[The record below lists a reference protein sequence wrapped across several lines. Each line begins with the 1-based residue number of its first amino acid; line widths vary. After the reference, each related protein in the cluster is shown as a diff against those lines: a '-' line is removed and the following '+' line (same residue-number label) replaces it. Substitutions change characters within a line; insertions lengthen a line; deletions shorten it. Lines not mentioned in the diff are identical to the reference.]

1 LRGDPP
7 LIASLNKDRTVSAF
21 FYRPA
26 RPEPAPLRWLGDGLD
41 IVITG
46 LAAALLV
53 VMTANVLARSL
64 LNADI
69 AWNTEFGEFALVWAT
84 FLGGAAA
91 ARRGAHMCITE
102 FIDKIPAGPRRVIEV
117 ALRLV
122 VLALLVLLV
131 RAGINIVAKTM
142 DQQMS
147 VLYWPVGLQ
156 YLAMPVGSALSLVFI
171 AYETWLVARGQYAS
185 GSGQDV
191 TP

>member
-1 LRGDPP
+1 MSG
-7 LIASLNKDRTVSAF
+7 F
-21 FYRPA
+21 FYRPS

-41 IVITG
+41 IVITL
-46 LAAALLV
+46 LAAALLI
-53 VMTANVLARSL
+53 VMTANVLARAL

-102 FIDKIPAGPRRVIEV
+102 FIEKIPAGLRRIIEI
-117 ALRLV
+117 AIRLA

-156 YLAMPVGSALSLVFI
+156 YLAMPVGSGLSLFFI
-171 AYETWLVARGQYAS
+171 AYETWLVARGEYAS
-185 GSGQDV
+185 GQAQDV

>member
-1 LRGDPP
+1 MSSFL
-7 LIASLNKDRTVSAF
+7 
-21 FYRPA
+21 YRPT
-26 RPEPAPLRWLGDGLD
+26 RPEPALLRWFGDGLD
-41 IVITG
+41 VSITLLG
-46 LAAALLV
+46 TALLI
-53 VMTANVLARSL
+53 VMTTNVLARAF

-102 FIDKIPAGPRRVIEV
+102 FLVKIPARLRRVIELTIRI
-117 ALRLV
+117 A

-131 RAGINIVAKTM
+131 QAGINIVAKTM
-142 DQQMS
+142 DQRMS

-156 YLAMPVGSALSLVFI
+156 YLAMPVGSGLTLLFV
-171 AYETWLVARGQYAS
+171 AYETWLIAHGKHDDLPA
-185 GSGQDV
+185 QDL

>member
-1 LRGDPP
+1 M
-7 LIASLNKDRTVSAF
+7 SAF
-21 FYRPA
+21 FYRPS

-41 IVITG
+41 IVITM
-46 LAAALLV
+46 LAAALLG
-53 VMTANVLARSL
+53 VMTANVLARSVF
-64 LNADI
+64 NADI

-102 FIDKIPAGPRRVIEV
+102 FIEKMPAGPRRVIEV
-117 ALRLV
+117 LLRLV
-122 VLALLVLLV
+122 VIALLVLLV
-131 RAGINIVAKTM
+131 RAGINIVGKTM

-156 YLAMPVGSALSLVFI
+156 YLAMPVGSGLSLVFI
-171 AYETWLVARGQYAS
+171 AYETWLVARGQHAS
-185 GSGQDV
+185 GAGQDV

>member
-1 LRGDPP
+1 
-7 LIASLNKDRTVSAF
+7 
-21 FYRPA
+21 
-26 RPEPAPLRWLGDGLD
+26 LRWLGDGLD
-41 IVITG
+41 IVITV
-46 LAAALLV
+46 LAAALRI

-91 ARRGAHMCITE
+91 ARRGAHMSITE
-102 FIDKIPAGPRRVIEV
+102 FVDKIPAGPRRLIELL
-117 ALRLV
+117 LRLV
-122 VLALLVLLV
+122 VMGLLVLLV
-131 RAGINIVAKTM
+131 RAGINIVGKTM

-156 YLAMPVGSALSLVFI
+156 YLAMPVGSGLSLVFI
-171 AYETWLVARGQYAS
+171 AYETWLVARGEYAS

>member
-1 LRGDPP
+1 
-7 LIASLNKDRTVSAF
+7 
-21 FYRPA
+21 
-26 RPEPAPLRWLGDGLD
+26 LRWLGDGLD
-41 IVITG
+41 IVIVL
-46 LAAALLV
+46 LATALLT
-53 VMTANVLARSL
+53 VMTANVLARAFF
-64 LNADI
+64 NADI

-102 FIDKIPAGPRRVIEV
+102 FIDKIPPRARRVIEI
-117 ALRLV
+117 ALRLA
-122 VLALLVLLV
+122 VLALLALLV

-156 YLAMPVGSALSLVFI
+156 YLAMPVGSGLTLVFV
-171 AYETWLVARGQYAS
+171 AYETWLVARGEYAS
-185 GSGQDV
+185 GQGQDV

>member
-1 LRGDPP
+1 VTG
-7 LIASLNKDRTVSAF
+7 F
-21 FYRPA
+21 YYRPA
-26 RPEPAPLRWLGDGLD
+26 RPEPTPLRWLGDGVD
-41 IVITG
+41 IAITLLG
-46 LAAALLV
+46 AALLT
-53 VMTANVLARSL
+53 VMSANVLARAF

-102 FIDKIPAGPRRVIEV
+102 FIDKLPTRPRRFVELAI
-117 ALRLV
+117 RLAI
-122 VLALLVLLV
+122 LALLLLLV
-131 RAGINIVAKTM
+131 RAGVTIVDRTM

-156 YLAMPVGSALSLVFI
+156 YLAMPVGSGLTLVFV
-171 AYETWLVARGQYAS
+171 AYETWLIARGQRDAVP
-185 GSGQDV
+185 GQDL